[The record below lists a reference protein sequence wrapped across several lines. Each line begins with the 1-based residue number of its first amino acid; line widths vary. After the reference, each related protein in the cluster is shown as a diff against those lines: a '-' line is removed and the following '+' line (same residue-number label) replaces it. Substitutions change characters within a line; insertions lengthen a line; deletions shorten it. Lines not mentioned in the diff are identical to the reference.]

1 MGFVV
6 VATIFWFMMAMNDS
20 IQKDC
25 TVRLQIDNVP
35 DSVTFITQP
44 PATMHVTVRD
54 QGTKLMR
61 TAAFRTPTIHI
72 NFKDHSDDGIFR
84 FSSSDMKAGLKGLFG
99 KSASLLSVSL
109 DSIRLDY
116 SMGKGKQV
124 PVVVVAAIEPA
135 PGIVLTGKPQS
146 HPAHVTLHGPREIL
160 DTISRV
166 FTTRLSVSGIKE
178 NSEFR
183 VGLKPIPRVRMI
195 PDQIGVKV
203 GAEPLVRRE
212 EYVDIKPIH
221 VPEGINLV
229 LFPSK
234 VAVEFYVPM
243 SRFGAESP
251 AMEATVDYS
260 QVAAARN
267 GKLAVTLYVSKGA
280 VSPSL
285 KMDSVEYSIVR

>member
-72 NFKDHSDDGIFR
+72 NFKDHSDGVLFR

-99 KSASLLSVSL
+99 KSSTLLSVSL

-116 SMGKGKQV
+116 STGKGKQV

-146 HPAHVTLHGPREIL
+146 LPAHVTLHGPREIL

-178 NSEFR
+178 DSEFR
-183 VGLKPIPRVRMI
+183 VGLKPISRVRMI
-195 PDQIGVKV
+195 PDQVGVKV

-267 GKLAVTLYVSKGA
+267 GKLAVTLYVSRGA